1 MSICVRRRVKAFTLI
16 ELLVVIAII
25 AILAAIL
32 FPVFAKAREK
42 ARQITCASNLKQI
55 GLGVLQYV
63 QDYDECYP
71 YSRLDCL
78 PNGVTTQPWQGMIYP
93 YVKSTGVFHC
103 PDNSTSAPVNETPN
117 TVTGVPAI
125 PVSYICVGGGTISDD
140 NNWFGGQLIMPYYC
154 SSYSAAAPSPTNL
167 AAVVSPAQTIAIGE
181 TVSRQDPEFWDDNN
195 DMHMRGHTGFSNFL
209 FADGH
214 VKGLKPTATLTSTT
228 NMWNVTNT
236 QPTNNNLSS
245 FLASEE
251 ANASDG
257 FG

>member
-1 MSICVRRRVKAFTLI
+1 MTIKVRCRDSAFTLI

-55 GLGVLQYV
+55 GLGLLQYV
-63 QDYDECYP
+63 QDNDEAYP

-78 PNGVTTQPWQGMIYP
+78 ANGVVTQPWQGMIYP
-93 YVKSTGVFHC
+93 YVKSAQVFHC
-103 PDNSTSAPVNETPN
+103 PDNATTTPVSHTPN
-117 TVTGVPAI
+117 TVTGVPSI
-125 PVSYICVGGGTISDD
+125 PVSYICVGGGTVSDD

-154 SSYSAAAPSPTNL
+154 ASYSAAAPSPTIL
-167 AAVVSPAQTIAIGE
+167 AQIDSPANTIAVGE
-181 TVSRQDPEFWDDNN
+181 TYNRNDPEFWDDNG
-195 DMHMRGHTGFSNFL
+195 DMQMLGHTGFSNFL

-236 QPTNNNLSS
+236 QPPNNNLAN
-245 FLASEE
+245 FLAAEQ
-251 ANASDG
+251 ASGTDG
-257 FG
+257 F